1 MSAIAKSPD
10 TTGEAARIPG
20 ETPTSR
26 HKARQANRTKDA
38 GYASFEEYSQAM
50 KPQWDTRRV
59 ESRKMAQEHWNETV
73 RSGQDPE
80 RQDRQ
85 YHDRVRAE
93 EEKQSTPCYL
103 PEKRRCN
110 GRTNRT
116 QTYLLGANKGAEHLT
131 PIFCEGNLKSPE
143 GSMNGVSD
151 LFREQIRPRLE
162 DMVIDER
169 KPSNRYTEANLRKVW
184 SEDSEDEQH
193 ELLLPNWADRDPV
206 VQHLI
211 AERTLRQSETQN
223 EPRLSGYHEI
233 SSDPI
238 DDEGRMGSSRQRV
251 GRFETKQ
258 NIGKRSTKEREEN
271 DDMSDSDNNTRW
283 VRVRRDETQQQ
294 KTYRNTSFIRYSND
308 ASAAYLPRTP
318 SRSRAPNQRFH
329 RRSSKAETA
338 MSRKRLSRSPFPR
351 FVSGDAQ
358 PAAAAANPLNRLRNT
373 LAAERMDEEART
385 PFPFAKTAGQVFD
398 MEDSSPERFADIS
411 PSPLSDHGRSKR
423 THDTLMAEGDGY
435 EERTPKRLRGT
446 ATQPQRHYDD
456 DSRPVAHR
464 AIDREYSG
472 SRIKSRGT
480 NSIDTRAGGVRSR
493 SPFPEGLQHTAY
505 QNSPTHQSSLDTKVS
520 YPARDVVDRGP
531 VDIEAQISSLGPG
544 NSRAR
549 ALLQRLR
556 AIRRGEAQG
565 SPIQQE
571 PQNHGRNV
579 PGGGSLKR
587 GHEYPLEEEE
597 HDPAG
602 ASASPSKRLR
612 RTTYLHSST
621 MDATSEAVAATG
633 ATTTQR
639 PDVEANAAEGAAV
652 LAADRVAADLTAA
665 VGAGTVLGPS
675 IQDTNPCRG
684 TQKGRVKKDPPA
696 GIQKRSRE
704 GEPSKTK
711 TRAKTKA
718 VVVTSS
724 WLKTLLA
731 NPRQT
736 RLQNRKVFVEL
747 DAQSQVVPARGQ
759 PGQFK
764 AVMIPAVRP
773 SRTK

>member
-1 MSAIAKSPD
+1 
-10 TTGEAARIPG
+10 
-20 ETPTSR
+20 
-26 HKARQANRTKDA
+26 
-38 GYASFEEYSQAM
+38 M

-59 ESRKMAQEHWNETV
+59 ESRKMAQEHWDDAV

-80 RQDRQ
+80 RRDREH
-85 YHDRVRAE
+85 HDRARAK
-93 EEKQSTPCYL
+93 EEKQSTPWYL
-103 PEKRRCN
+103 PEKCRCN
-110 GRTNRT
+110 GRPNRT
-116 QTYLLGANKGAEHLT
+116 QNYLLDANKGAEHLT
-131 PIFCEGNLKSPE
+131 PSFCEGNLKSPE

-169 KPSNRYTEANLRKVW
+169 KPSNRYTEAKLRKVW
-184 SEDSEDEQH
+184 SEDSEDDQH

-211 AERTLRQSETQN
+211 ADRTLRLSENQK

-238 DDEGRMGSSRQRV
+238 DDEGRMDSSRQRV

-271 DDMSDSDNNTRW
+271 DDMSDSDNNTRR

-294 KTYRNTSFIRYSND
+294 KTYHNTSFIRYSND

-329 RRSSKAETA
+329 RSSKAETA

-351 FVSGDAQ
+351 SVSGDAR
-358 PAAAAANPLNRLRNT
+358 PAAAAANPLNRLRDT

-385 PFPFAKTAGQVFD
+385 PFPFAKTAGQVLD

-411 PSPLSDHGRSKR
+411 PSPLSDHGRSEW

-446 ATQPQRHYDD
+446 ATQPQRHYND
-456 DSRPVAHR
+456 DSRPIAHR
-464 AIDREYSG
+464 AIDRECSG
-472 SRIKSRGT
+472 SRIKSRGAK
-480 NSIDTRAGGVRSR
+480 SIDTRAGAVRSR
-493 SPFPEGLQHTAY
+493 SPFPEGLQHTAC
-505 QNSPTHQSSLDTKVS
+505 QNSPTHQSSLDTKVP

-531 VDIEAQISSLGPG
+531 VDVEAQISSLGPG
-544 NSRAR
+544 NSRAQ

-587 GHEYPLEEEE
+587 GREYPLEEEE

-612 RTTYLHSST
+612 RTKYLHGTT
-621 MDATSEAVAATG
+621 MDATSEAVAATR

-652 LAADRVAADLTAA
+652 LAAGRVAADLTAA

-675 IQDTNPCRG
+675 IQDTNRCRG
-684 TQKGRVKKDPPA
+684 AQTGRVNKNPPA
-696 GIQKRSRE
+696 GIQKQSRE
-704 GEPSKTK
+704 GGASKTK

-718 VVVTSS
+718 TTVTSS

-736 RLQNRKVFVEL
+736 RSQNRKVFVEL
-747 DAQSQVVPARGQ
+747 DAQSQVIPARGQ
-759 PGQFK
+759 PGRFK
-764 AVMIPAVRP
+764 AVVIPAVRP
-773 SRTK
+773 SRTR

>member
-1 MSAIAKSPD
+1 
-10 TTGEAARIPG
+10 
-20 ETPTSR
+20 
-26 HKARQANRTKDA
+26 
-38 GYASFEEYSQAM
+38 
-50 KPQWDTRRV
+50 
-59 ESRKMAQEHWNETV
+59 
-73 RSGQDPE
+73 
-80 RQDRQ
+80 
-85 YHDRVRAE
+85 
-93 EEKQSTPCYL
+93 
-103 PEKRRCN
+103 
-110 GRTNRT
+110 
-116 QTYLLGANKGAEHLT
+116 
-131 PIFCEGNLKSPE
+131 
-143 GSMNGVSD
+143 
-151 LFREQIRPRLE
+151 
-162 DMVIDER
+162 MVIDER

-211 AERTLRQSETQN
+211 AERTLRQSENQK
-223 EPRLSGYHEI
+223 ERRLSGYHEI

-238 DDEGRMGSSRQRV
+238 DDEGRMDSSRRRV

-271 DDMSDSDNNTRW
+271 DDMSDSDSNTRR
-283 VRVRRDETQQQ
+283 VRVRRDETQQ
-294 KTYRNTSFIRYSND
+294 KTYHNTSFIRYLND

-329 RRSSKAETA
+329 DSSKAETA
-338 MSRKRLSRSPFPR
+338 TSRKRLSRSLFPR
-351 FVSGDAQ
+351 SVSGDAR
-358 PAAAAANPLNRLRNT
+358 PAAAAANPMNRLRDT

-385 PFPFAKTAGQVFD
+385 PFPFAKNAGQVFD

-446 ATQPQRHYDD
+446 ATQPQRHYND
-456 DSRPVAHR
+456 DSKPMAHH
-464 AIDREYSG
+464 ATNREYSG
-472 SRIKSRGT
+472 SRIKSRGAK
-480 NSIDTRAGGVRSR
+480 SIDTRAGGVQSR

-505 QNSPTHQSSLDTKVS
+505 QNSPTYQVSLDTKVP
-520 YPARDVVDRGP
+520 YPARDVVDRVPEG
-531 VDIEAQISSLGPG
+531 VEAQISSSGPG
-544 NSRAR
+544 NSRAQ
-549 ALLQRLR
+549 ALLQKLR

-571 PQNHGRNV
+571 PQNHGRNI

-587 GHEYPLEEEE
+587 GREYPLEEEE
-597 HDPAG
+597 HDLAG

-612 RTTYLHSST
+612 RTKYPHGTT
-621 MDATSEAVAATG
+621 IDATSEAVAAAG
-633 ATTTQR
+633 ATMTQR

-684 TQKGRVKKDPPA
+684 AQKGRVKKNPPA
-696 GIQKRSRE
+696 GIQKRSGE
-704 GEPSKTK
+704 GGPSKTK

-718 VVVTSS
+718 ATVTSS

-736 RLQNRKVFVEL
+736 RSQNRKVFVEL
-747 DAQSQVVPARGQ
+747 DAQSQAVPARGQ
-759 PGQFK
+759 PGRFK
-764 AVMIPAVRP
+764 AVMIPAVPP